1 MDSKT
6 VFDLRKEAQSL
17 SGIEKLN
24 KLNNA
29 LNISRNLYLEDS
41 SDEWIQKAFAW
52 VLIDLCKYYIAE
64 RNLNQAAV
72 CYNELITI
80 DFQGYDD
87 IIENQK
93 NFLRPKIDTNYSEVQ
108 RAEELSKNGNNK
120 EALEIF
126 KNLITQNKLTEL
138 HHESYGWVIYRYI
151 KAEESNL
158 SSVEVRTFFRD
169 YMNLKNER
177 PSMLH
182 SMILNFALNYSK
194 THSDF
199 KFYNFFLL
207 WNADNLRHE
216 DLRDGYKDGKSIP
229 SLISRICREFVNLN
243 TEINIEEF
251 VSKIDLSK
259 ETVLDFFRETI
270 FWNILNAHK
279 ENKFSELWYLFEQYN
294 NNYSKHGQSKWHSE
308 VLNLA
313 ERFMKEN
320 DEWRFLNF
328 FKNWNPVNLRNDD
341 WKETKKDENIYKPLA
356 TKALKKAF
364 EVLKTQPSEQDLSW
378 LIKPYERAIKL
389 FPEDEWLLRE
399 KALLHFKN
407 NELDLAI
414 KIYKQLVLELADK
427 HYVWQE
433 FSECIVSDNSL
444 KIGMLSKALSLEKN
458 EDFLGDIHLDL
469 AKLLIDENLL
479 ENAILELEAYKKHRE
494 LTGWKLSPLYEDFS
508 KKTSSIKQSLTDN
521 RELYKKY
528 IPFAENFAYADF
540 DWTEVV
546 LVDKWK
552 DDKGKERLTF
562 TDGKTIEFA
571 ISKNRFEILKQSELG
586 QILKFKLHKQ
596 EIKKEVEAKFAWLG
610 KTVVTEYKHIPLVG
624 EQSEKKLWDILEDTF
639 AIVDYI
645 NKEKKIIHAITTEN
659 KEVFFPQIKPELQI
673 GDFVTAKSYIKKV
686 KDVNRIELRQ
696 IQKTDKDSVISK
708 FQTQIAI
715 VDGVNEQKQL
725 FHFIISS
732 NLQGIVKF
740 TETNLS
746 PSEGDFVKLSFAT
759 KTDKDRKLRV
769 KILSIEP
776 TEEVNPNLQKDI
788 TGLLEVKYKNGNY
801 SDYEFDEDDE
811 LEDSAF
817 DENGKF
823 IINNKQIPDF
833 AFIGD
838 YYVPKYL
845 LEKHSIS
852 FDCRV
857 KARVIYGEDKMKR
870 PKWKVVKVEKCIPE

>member
-6 VFDLRKEAQSL
+6 VFELRKEAQNL

-52 VLIDLCKYYIAE
+52 VLMDLCKYYLAE
-64 RNLNQAAV
+64 RNLIQAGV

-80 DFQGYDD
+80 DFQGYDDD

-108 RAEELSKNGNNK
+108 KAEELSKSGNNK

-126 KNLITQNKLTEL
+126 KNLIAQNRLTEL

-207 WNADNLRHE
+207 WNPDNLRHE
-216 DLRDGYKDGKSIP
+216 DLHDGYKDGKSIP
-229 SLISRICREFVNLN
+229 SLISRICREFVNSN

-251 VSKIDLSK
+251 ISKIDLSK

-270 FWNILNAHK
+270 FWNIFNAHK
-279 ENKFSELWYLFEQYN
+279 ENKFFELWNLFEQYN

-308 VLNLA
+308 ILNLA

-320 DEWRFLNF
+320 DEWHFLNF
-328 FKNWNPVNLRNDD
+328 FKNWNPENLRNDD
-341 WKETKKDENIYKPLA
+341 WKETKKDEHTYKPLA
-356 TKALKKAF
+356 TKALKKTF
-364 EVLKTQPSEQDLSW
+364 EILKTQTSEQDLSW
-378 LIKPYERAIKL
+378 LIKPYETAIKL
-389 FPEDEWLLRE
+389 FPDDEWLLRE

-407 NELDLAI
+407 NELELAI
-414 KIYKQLVLELADK
+414 KIYKQLVLELSNK

-433 FSECIVSDNSL
+433 FSDCIISDNSL

-469 AKLLIDENLL
+469 AKALIDENLL
-479 ENAILELEAYKKHRE
+479 ENALVELEAYKKHRE
-494 LTGWKLSPLYEDFS
+494 IKGWKLSSLFDELHENA
-508 KKTSSIKQSLTDN
+508 SSIKQSLKDN

-540 DWTEVV
+540 DWTELV

-552 DDKGKERLTF
+552 DDKGKDRLTF
-562 TDGKTIEFA
+562 TDGKTIDFA
-571 ISKNRFEILKQSELG
+571 IIKNRFDVLKQLELG
-586 QILKFKLHKQ
+586 QAFKFKLYKQ
-596 EIKKEVEAKFAWLG
+596 EIKKEVESKFAWMG
-610 KTVVTEYKHIPLVG
+610 KTIVSEFKHIPLIA
-624 EQSEKKLWDILEDTF
+624 EKSEKKHWEILEDTF

-645 NKEKKIIHAITTEN
+645 NKEKNIIHAITTQN
-659 KEVFFPQIKPELQI
+659 KEVFFSQIKPELQI

-686 KDVNRIELRQ
+686 KDENRTELRQ
-696 IQKTDKDSVISK
+696 IQKIDKGSVISK
-708 FQTQIAI
+708 FKTQIAI
-715 VDGVNEQKQL
+715 IDGVNEQKQL
-725 FHFIISS
+725 FHFVISPK
-732 NLQGIVKF
+732 LQGIVKF
-740 TETNLS
+740 TETNLR

-759 KTDKDRKLRV
+759 KTDKDKKLRM
-769 KILSIEP
+769 KILSIEL
-776 TEEVNPNLQKDI
+776 TDEANPNLRKDI
-788 TGLLEVKYKNGNY
+788 TGIIEMKYKNY
-801 SDYEFDEDDE
+801 DEE
-811 LEDSAF
+811 V
-817 DENGKF
+817 
-823 IINNKQIPDF
+823 PDF

-845 LEKHSIS
+845 LEKHNITD
-852 FDCRV
+852 DCRV
-857 KARVIYGEDKMKR
+857 NARAIYAGD
-870 PKWKVVKVEKCIPE
+870 KWKVTEIERV